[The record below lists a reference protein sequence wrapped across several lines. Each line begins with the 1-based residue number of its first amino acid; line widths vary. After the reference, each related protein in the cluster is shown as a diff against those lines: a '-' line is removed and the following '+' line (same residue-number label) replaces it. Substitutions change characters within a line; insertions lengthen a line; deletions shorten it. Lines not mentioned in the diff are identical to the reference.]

1 MINNEIILIIV
12 VLVQLTMM
20 YFSELH
26 KVAHLFRGT
35 LAAYKYE
42 EDLIIVDHI

>member
-20 YFSELH
+20 YFSELL
-26 KVAHLFRGT
+26 KVAHLRYFEVLWPLT
-35 LAAYKYE
+35 KLKKT
-42 EDLIIVDHI
+42 